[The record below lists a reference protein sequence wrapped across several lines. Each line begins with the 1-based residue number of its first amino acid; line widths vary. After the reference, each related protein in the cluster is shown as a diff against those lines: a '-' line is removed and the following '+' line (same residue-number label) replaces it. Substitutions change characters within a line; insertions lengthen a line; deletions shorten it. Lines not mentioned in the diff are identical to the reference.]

1 MNYRGKILTGARC
14 RLSLD
19 GVKVAL
25 AMECAFGEEIPHEA
39 IEPMDQF
46 DVAEHVPTAY
56 RVNFSAQMVRV
67 AGSPI
72 KNRDGVIIM
81 PKLEQILTRGEM
93 TGTVEDPTTGTLIA
107 NIQRVRTTGYNCR
120 VGARAVILT
129 DVQFVAIRVKDESEI
144 L

>member
-1 MNYRGKILTGARC
+1 VNYRGQILTGART

-25 AMECAFGEEIPHEA
+25 AMECSFGEEIPHEP
-39 IEPMDQF
+39 IEPLDQF
-46 DVAEHVPTAY
+46 DVAEHVPIAY
-56 RVNFSAQMVRV
+56 RVNFGAQMVRV
-67 AGSPI
+67 GGSPI

-81 PKLEQILTRGEM
+81 PKLEEILTRGEL
-93 TGTVEDPTTGTLIA
+93 TGTVEDPSTGRVIA

-144 L
+144 V